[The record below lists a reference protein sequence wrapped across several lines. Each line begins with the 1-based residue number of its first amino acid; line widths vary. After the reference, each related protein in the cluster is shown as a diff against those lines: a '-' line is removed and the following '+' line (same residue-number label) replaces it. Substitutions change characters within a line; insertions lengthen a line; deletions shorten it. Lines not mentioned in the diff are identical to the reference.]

1 MCVPSS
7 PLPSSLFSLSLFFLS
22 LFVDFFKD
30 LFAFPLAE
38 LSMKR
43 GALDPPLPEERG
55 EGSDLFDGVDEY
67 ERARLLSAA
76 RGRRLDP
83 PLLVMALLTVAHGAE
98 LFEEGLPPVAAVAS
112 DEALRD
118 TRRGER
124 DTTVDARPWGGGH
137 EIW

>member
-1 MCVPSS
+1 MSVLSR
-7 PLPSSLFSLSLFFLS
+7 PLPSSLLFSLFFF
-22 LFVDFFKD
+22 LFFLGVFKD
-30 LFAFPLAE
+30 LFALPLAE

-55 EGSDLFDGVDEY
+55 ESSDLFDGVDEY

-98 LFEEGLPPVAAVAS
+98 LFEEGLPPVAAVAF

-124 DTTVDARPWGGGH
+124 DSAVDARPWGGGH
-137 EIW
+137 ESW